1 MKFRILFIALAI
13 TALTAC
19 TTTSAAPTP
28 TYTPLEQ
35 IGQSVYALRCAQCHA
50 LVPDTVV
57 IGPSLAGVATRAE
70 SRVPGM
76 GAEEYIETS
85 ILFPKAPR
93 PRIYRHHAHQLRQ
106 RINERGTS
114 RHRRIFD
121 DVEIK

>member
-1 MKFRILFIALAI
+1 MKFKILFIALAI

-85 ILFPKAPR
+85 ILFPKEFLVPEFTDTM
-93 PRIYRHHAHQLRQ
+93 PTNFGKEL
-106 RINERGTS
+106 TS
-114 RHRRIFD
+114 EELQGIVAFLMTL
-121 DVEIK
+121 K

>member
-57 IGPSLAGVATRAE
+57 IGPSLVGVATRAE

-85 ILFPKAPR
+85 ILFPKDFLVPEFTDTM
-93 PRIYRHHAHQLRQ
+93 PTNFGKEL
-106 RINERGTS
+106 TS
-114 RHRRIFD
+114 EELQGIVAFLMTL
-121 DVEIK
+121 K

>member
-13 TALTAC
+13 AALTAC

-85 ILFPKAPR
+85 ILFPKEFLVPEFTDTM
-93 PRIYRHHAHQLRQ
+93 PTNFGKEL
-106 RINERGTS
+106 TS
-114 RHRRIFD
+114 EELQGIVAFLMTL
-121 DVEIK
+121 K

>member
-50 LVPDTVV
+50 LVQDTVV

-85 ILFPKAPR
+85 ILFPKDFLVPEFTDTM
-93 PRIYRHHAHQLRQ
+93 PTNFGKEL
-106 RINERGTS
+106 TS
-114 RHRRIFD
+114 EELQGIVAFLMTM
-121 DVEIK
+121 K